1 MTLATFFNFFLALV
15 VVLGLIGVLAWA
27 GRRFGM
33 NVSALGPFLGRRKQG
48 IRRISVVESL
58 AVDGKHRLVL
68 VKRDQVEHLVML
80 DATGAVVVESN
91 IVKGQP
97 GEKAERAER
106 RPKAPAEKQQT
117 EAASWL
123 ER

>member
-1 MTLATFFNFFLALV
+1 MTFGTFLNFFLALV
-15 VVLGLIGVLAWA
+15 VVLGLIGVLSWA

-33 NVSALGPFLGRRKQG
+33 EMPFLAGRRKG
-48 IRRISVVESL
+48 GTRRISLVESMP
-58 AVDGKHRLVL
+58 VDGKHRLVL
-68 VKRDQVEHLVML
+68 VKRDQVEHLLML

-97 GEKAERAER
+97 GEKAEKAER
-106 RPKAPAEKQQT
+106 RPKAAEKQQA

>member
-1 MTLATFFNFFLALV
+1 MTFGTFLNFFLALV
-15 VVLGLIGVLAWA
+15 VVLGLIGVLSWA

-33 NVSALGPFLGRRKQG
+33 EMPFLSRHKGG
-48 IRRISVVESL
+48 PRRISVIESTS
-58 AVDGKHRLVL
+58 VDGKHRLVL
-68 VKRDQVEHLVML
+68 VKRDQVEHLLML
-80 DATGAVVVESN
+80 DPTGAVVVESN

-97 GEKAERAER
+97 GEKAEKAER
-106 RPKAPAEKQQT
+106 RPKAAEKQQA